1 MGHPVAILMQVP
13 RRLFSRNRSVWLGN
27 ISDTASVM
35 AKQKKEFKKFLT
47 MDIKFGQTDRQTYS

>member
-35 AKQKKEFKKFLT
+35 AKQKKEFKKFLI
-47 MDIKFGQTDRQTYS
+47 IKFGQTDRQTYS